1 MSTVQQATR
10 RVWWQAAAA
19 LAVLGTGEA
28 AAQAVRAARFT
39 DHTDYPGVAAAARM
53 LGSGSRCVYCL
64 PAEAHA
70 QTQLLGHPPD
80 IGVMPFAN
88 PPLAAWLLRPVAA
101 LPLHT
106 GAAVF
111 LAISLVAMAISVV
124 LLGRLLPSL
133 PVGRRL
139 LIGVA
144 AATVAPG
151 LSALTYVQW
160 APLLLLAAAGAVL
173 LAGWADG
180 LACGALLSLLLVKPQ
195 VVWLVVPALLLAG
208 RWRTLAAMVP
218 GALVWAV
225 TTLAFV
231 GVGGLGDWY
240 RSNVQLDVGDS
251 VKTAGVPG
259 LLVQLTGHTGIS
271 LPAAVLC
278 ALAAVALLWRLRARL
293 SADPALAV
301 ATGLALSL
309 VASPHDFGADLML
322 LAPLV
327 VLLARRRPE
336 VAISAMA
343 GLAVLTLAGGDVPGA
358 GLHALELG
366 VILAT
371 VVAAVGRPP
380 AAAPVIR
387 PAPRTLVGSA

>member
-19 LAVLGTGEA
+19 LAVLGAGEA

-39 DHTDYPGVAAAARM
+39 DHTDYVAVAAAGRM
-53 LGSGSRCVYCL
+53 LSSGSRCVYCL

-101 LPLHT
+101 LPLHSSA
-106 GAAVF
+106 GVF
-111 LAISLVAMAISVV
+111 LVMSLVTMAVSAV
-124 LLGRLLPSL
+124 LLGRLLPDL
-133 PVGRRL
+133 PMGRRL

-160 APLLLLAAAGAVL
+160 APLLLVAVAGAVL
-173 LAGWADG
+173 LAGWGDG
-180 LACGALLSLLLVKPQ
+180 IVCGALLSLLLVKPQ
-195 VVWLVVPALLLAG
+195 VVWLVVPALLVAG

-218 GALVWAV
+218 GALVWAGS
-225 TTLAFV
+225 TFAIV
-231 GVGGLGDWY
+231 GTGGLAEWY
-240 RSNVQLDVGDS
+240 RSNVQMDVGDS

-271 LPAAVLC
+271 FPAAVLC
-278 ALAAVALLWRLRARL
+278 ALAAVALLWRLRDRL
-293 SADPALAV
+293 RADPALAV
-301 ATGLALSL
+301 VAGLALSL
-309 VASPHDFGADLML
+309 LASPHIFGADLML
-322 LAPLV
+322 LAPLL
-327 VLLARRRPE
+327 VLVARRRPE
-336 VAISAMA
+336 AAIAAMA
-343 GLAVLTLAGGDVPGA
+343 SLAVLTLAGGDVPGP

-366 VILAT
+366 VILVT
-371 VVAAVGRPP
+371 VAAALTRPP
-380 AAAPVIR
+380 AAAPVVL
-387 PAPRTLVGSA
+387 PAPRTLVRSA